1 MGKRFLGLFV
11 GPEYGSIGW
20 VDEEGDEKLIKDVG
34 RLFGSRNCPKNI
46 YEDVYHAIKLRDHT
60 GKTDVEIRVF
70 PFDTDGNVNLTQINP
85 KILARFESLKNE
97 KRTLQLESEHL
108 KKTQLSIAGRDLYRD
123 RILRDFDLFKEVRD
137 KIIIPHTE
145 EEQGRRR

>member
-1 MGKRFLGLFV
+1 M
-11 GPEYGSIGW
+11 
-20 VDEEGDEKLIKDVG
+20 
-34 RLFGSRNCPKNI
+34 
-46 YEDVYHAIKLRDHT
+46 
-60 GKTDVEIRVF
+60 
-70 PFDTDGNVNLTQINP
+70 
-85 KILARFESLKNE
+85 KNE